1 MTQYII
7 RRLAIIPPILLLA
20 NFLGFSYAHYFRPL
34 RDIYNPYASAVITT
48 PPLFS
53 EYLSYL
59 EDLTRLELGVMPTG
73 EPILDLLI
81 RTSIAS
87 AGLLVIS
94 LVLSAVAG
102 LLLGLSAV
110 KLSPPRVAS
119 WLTFMGTVG
128 LASPSFYIGILFI
141 SFSIL
146 YLISGLGRQPLLPFQ
161 GYGWDAHLVLPVL
174 ALMAQPT
181 VKVAQVTAGL
191 LVGELGKQYVIA
203 ARSFGLSLPT
213 IKRRHAFRNII
224 VPVVLT
230 VAGSLRLLIAELIII
245 ERLFSWPGLG
255 RVISTTLVVTSHSEN
270 YLLPSLFSALVTI
283 VVALIL
289 ATDFLAAIA
298 IRAYDPRLGTS

>member
-1 MTQYII
+1 
-7 RRLAIIPPILLLA
+7 
-20 NFLGFSYAHYFRPL
+20 
-34 RDIYNPYASAVITT
+34 
-48 PPLFS
+48 
-53 EYLSYL
+53 
-59 EDLTRLELGVMPTG
+59 
-73 EPILDLLI
+73 
-81 RTSIAS
+81 
-87 AGLLVIS
+87 
-94 LVLSAVAG
+94 
-102 LLLGLSAV
+102 
-110 KLSPPRVAS
+110 
-119 WLTFMGTVG
+119 MGTVG

-141 SFSIL
+141 SFSVL

-224 VPVVLT
+224 VSVVLT
-230 VAGSLRLLIAELIII
+230 IAGSLRLLIAELIII